1 MNKILLFCIIIFS
14 TYSGIAQST
23 SFREEIDVITFM
35 ENKRFY
41 NSDQGLE
48 IQYGYISSYN
58 TYGIKVKNRNGAQFY
73 FINVDI
79 TPYGS
84 FADFKGMSPMDG
96 ANLSFRLYRD
106 KLIIGRG
113 ESVEVTFYLQ

>member
-1 MNKILLFCIIIFS
+1 MNKILLICLILS
-14 TYSGIAQST
+14 ASYSALAQT
-23 SFREEIDVITFM
+23 AVFREETDVMMFM
-35 ENKRFY
+35 EDKRFY

-79 TPYGS
+79 KPYGS
-84 FADFKGMSPMDG
+84 FADFVGMSPVDG
-96 ANLSFRLYRD
+96 ANLSFRLYQD
-106 KLIIGRG
+106 KLIVGRG

>member
-1 MNKILLFCIIIFS
+1 MNRILLFCLILS
-14 TYSGIAQST
+14 ASYSGLAQT
-23 SFREEIDVITFM
+23 AAFREETDVMTFM
-35 ENKRFY
+35 EDKRFY

-79 TPYGS
+79 KPYGPY
-84 FADFKGMSPMDG
+84 ADFVGMSPVDG

-106 KLIIGRG
+106 KLIVGRG

>member
-1 MNKILLFCIIIFS
+1 MKKILLICLIL
-14 TYSGIAQST
+14 ST
-23 SFREEIDVITFM
+23 SYSALAQTAVFREETDVMTFM
-35 ENKRFY
+35 EDKRFY

-79 TPYGS
+79 KPYGS
-84 FADFKGMSPMDG
+84 FADFVGMSPVDG
-96 ANLSFRLYRD
+96 ANLSFRLYQD
-106 KLIIGRG
+106 KLIVGRG

>member
-1 MNKILLFCIIIFS
+1 MKKIFLFCLILSSSF
-14 TYSGIAQST
+14 YGFAQST
-23 SFREEIDVITFM
+23 SFKELTDVMTFM
-35 ENKRFY
+35 EGKRFY

-79 TPYGS
+79 KPYGS
-84 FADFKGMSPMDG
+84 FADFVGMSPVDG

-106 KLIIGRG
+106 KLIVGKG

>member
-1 MNKILLFCIIIFS
+1 MNKILLFCLLLS
-14 TYSGIAQST
+14 ASYSGLAQT
-23 SFREEIDVITFM
+23 AAFREEIDVMTFM
-35 ENKRFY
+35 EDKRFY
-41 NSDQGLE
+41 NSDQSLE

-79 TPYGS
+79 KPYGS
-84 FADFKGMSPMDG
+84 YADFVGMSPIDG

-106 KLIIGRG
+106 KLIVGRG